1 MDESQKRTKLP
12 QILNHFEDNRG
23 ICTKTGLIRSLKQ
36 YYQTNDDSC
45 KKKKKLLT
53 YIYFKI
59 NLLVSF
65 RLVLFKKIK
74 IIIIIALLML
84 NS

>member
-1 MDESQKRTKLP
+1 MNTILPQNIKYFANSQIILYIQGYAKMDEAQKKNKIP

-45 KKKKKLLT
+45 VK
-53 YIYFKI
+53 
-59 NLLVSF
+59 
-65 RLVLFKKIK
+65 
-74 IIIIIALLML
+74 
-84 NS
+84 